1 MLCFDGK
8 NMTFK
13 PDAELSA
20 EELEAA
26 QAARLIEQNAC
37 EELTDEKKLSLFLAS
52 IPTQD
57 TPSAEPKLGYKWQP
71 MYSSTAG
78 FAWEL
83 VEDPTALGTKN
94 NPWYWVDGMTVK
106 MGHHYTT
113 DGAAVYIALE
123 DGVPP
128 AWADADWFME
138 A

>member
-1 MLCFDGK
+1 MKIYENGTVRD
-8 NMTFK
+8 MT
-13 PDAELSA
+13 A
-20 EELEAA
+20 EEIAEVQAMNLESA
-26 QAARLIEQNAC
+26 QP

-57 TPSAEPKLGYKWQP
+57 TPSVEPKLGYKWQP

-106 MGHHYTT
+106 VGHHYTT
-113 DGAAVYIALE
+113 DGAAVCIALE